1 MMNFPRFVPRPLA
14 LALSPILVTMGMA
27 AQAQGG
33 ALEEVIVTAQKR
45 AETTQETPI
54 SISALSETVLEQ
66 RGINS
71 TSNLIGEVP
80 GVFGFDAPGSRGA
93 TSLAIRG
100 FGGGSGANLSTDP
113 AVGIYMDGVYIGK
126 MNGSGM
132 EVAELERIEVLR
144 GPQGTLYGRNS
155 TAGAVNFISRQPT
168 GEFGFRVKG
177 TVGKYD
183 ERALRLNADLPAVGE
198 IGEGL
203 GRLSASVGYQ
213 TRERDPLYDNTSG
226 GAGFDSIDRQA
237 WRLALKW
244 EPTDTLTLDYS
255 YDESRL
261 DENGALQQ
269 VVGFTPVTLDGSTR
283 VETLAQL
290 RSFLPLLLQNPAAD
304 PRIANRLIPSMDQT
318 LAVYREREAAG
329 QGRRSSGAADN
340 TPVSDNEVSG
350 HALTLTWDAGNFG
363 ALGDITFKSITA
375 YREMETYVG
384 GDLEDIDSSLD
395 ANGVGA
401 MNDLILL
408 QLGSAYFGAGGMPN
422 PTADF
427 FWSGVDSVGGFHSK
441 QDTDSAYEQFSQ
453 EFNIIGATDRVD
465 YVLGLYYF
473 DDEAVYDRRAV
484 FLAPLGGTGLQN
496 YDYTTES
503 LAVFGQ
509 ATWRPQVLDDRL
521 SLTAGLRYTEEDK
534 DIFYDYLNRPFG
546 APPSGIPAQAEL
558 QDNFYNVSGNVTAA
572 YQLTDDINAFVRFAT
587 GYRSGGFNGEVF
599 ANPFEEETIE
609 QWEIG
614 VKSDW
619 WDNRLRI
626 NGSLYTYVYDDLQ
639 VSQIETK
646 DGTAT
651 SLIANAGKAD
661 RWGGELE
668 ILAAPVEDLIV
679 GLSYAYVHGHY
690 DEFPELCG
698 TNVPQTCLDT
708 TDAAKRGSAPGNQLT
723 ASADYVFARTSF
735 GDIRGYLQASWQDEW
750 YESALWTG
758 NYAGEPFI
766 YDHQIMDERTLVNA
780 RFSLENV
787 KVGDGLLTFA
797 LWGKNLTNDDYPTFG
812 INFGGLGI
820 ITEQY
825 GPPRTYGLDVTY
837 EY

>member
-1 MMNFPRFVPRPLA
+1 MIRFPRFAPRPLA
-14 LALSPILVTMGMA
+14 LALSPLVVSMA
-27 AQAQGG
+27 MTAQAQVG

-54 SISALSETVLEQ
+54 SISALSETMLEQ

-113 AVGIYMDGVYIGK
+113 AVGVYMDGVYVGK

-198 IGEGL
+198 IAEGL
-203 GRLSASVGYQ
+203 GRLSASFGYQ

-226 GAGFDSIDRQA
+226 GEGFDSIDRQA

-244 EPTDTLTLDYS
+244 ELTDALTLDYS

-269 VVGFTPVTLDGSTR
+269 VVGFTPVTLNGSTR

-304 PRIANRLIPSMDQT
+304 PRIANRLIPSMDET
-318 LAVYREREAAG
+318 LAVYHEREAAG

-340 TPVSDNEVSG
+340 TPTSDNKVSG

-375 YREMETYVG
+375 YRDMETYVF
-384 GDLEDIDSSLD
+384 GDLEDIDSRLD
-395 ANGVGA
+395 ANGIGA

-427 FWSGVDSVGGFHSK
+427 FWSGVDAVGGFHSK

-473 DDEAVYDRRAV
+473 DDEAIYDRRAI
-484 FLAPLGGTGLQN
+484 FLAPLGGTSEQK

-503 LAVFGQ
+503 LAAFGQ

-572 YQLTDDINAFVRFAT
+572 YQVTDDINAFVRFAT

-599 ANPFEEETIE
+599 ANSFEEETIE

-626 NGSLYTYVYDDLQ
+626 NGSLYTYDYDDLQ
-639 VSQIETK
+639 VSQIETSG
-646 DGTAT
+646 GTAT

-668 ILAAPVEDLIV
+668 ILVAPAEDLIV
-679 GLSYAYVHGHY
+679 GLSYAYVNGDF

-708 TDAAKRGSAPGNQLT
+708 TDAAKRGSAPGNQMS

-750 YESALWTG
+750 FESALWTG

-766 YDHQIMDERTLVNA
+766 YDHQVMDARTLVNA

-787 KVGDGLLTFA
+787 KVGDGMLTFA

>member
-1 MMNFPRFVPRPLA
+1 MMNLPRFVPRPLA
-14 LALSPILVTMGMA
+14 LALSPILVTLGMA
-27 AQAQGG
+27 AQAQVG

-203 GRLSASVGYQ
+203 GRLSASFGYQ

-244 EPTDTLTLDYS
+244 EPTDALTLDYS

-427 FWSGVDSVGGFHSK
+427 FWSGVDSVGGFHSN

-534 DIFYDYLNRPFG
+534 EIFYDYLNRPFG
-546 APPSGIPAQAEL
+546 APPSGIPAQIEL
-558 QDNFYNVSGNVTAA
+558 QENFYNVSGNVTAA

-614 VKSDW
+614 IKSDW

-646 DGTAT
+646 NGTAT

-679 GLSYAYVHGHY
+679 GLNYAYVHGHY

-708 TDAAKRGSAPGNQLT
+708 TDAAKRGSAPSNQLT

-787 KVGDGLLTFA
+787 KAGDGLLTFA